1 MSEAHSGNEAL
12 LTFKLSLHNQKI
24 LAGRLR
30 VNGTFTTLQ
39 AFSIR
44 SLAANID
51 MYSPFIFQFISFKCQ
66 ERSSNSVLI
75 SRGGVLITLST
86 LFGTDLSSADASQ
99 LLKEGVDS
107 FELPDAKKSC
117 KACRKTHDTNMSSIN
132 ALVNLIS
139 HNQLGTKL
147 QYVDMSDIIDTND
160 SYSTSDFLIQF
171 TKGNC
176 TRSRTRRPLS
186 KLAISKRVVMDYTPL
201 LSGRHLLRGV
211 R

>member
-1 MSEAHSGNEAL
+1 MPGL
-12 LTFKLSLHNQKI
+12 PR
-24 LAGRLR
+24 G
-30 VNGTFTTLQ
+30 
-39 AFSIR
+39 
-44 SLAANID
+44 
-51 MYSPFIFQFISFKCQ
+51 
-66 ERSSNSVLI
+66 SNSVLI
-75 SRGGVLITLST
+75 NRGGVLIAPST

-160 SYSTSDFLIQF
+160 FLFYKRFLNPVYQRQLYEIEEASEQTCDKQTSSDGLHTLAKRKASLEGGEMSGTVEPDRVWCKRCEKWIALHGLHGEKYFTRHWVNHCARSLHIDAALNQTIQY
-171 TKGNC
+171 
-176 TRSRTRRPLS
+176 
-186 KLAISKRVVMDYTPL
+186 V
-201 LSGRHLLRGV
+201 
-211 R
+211 